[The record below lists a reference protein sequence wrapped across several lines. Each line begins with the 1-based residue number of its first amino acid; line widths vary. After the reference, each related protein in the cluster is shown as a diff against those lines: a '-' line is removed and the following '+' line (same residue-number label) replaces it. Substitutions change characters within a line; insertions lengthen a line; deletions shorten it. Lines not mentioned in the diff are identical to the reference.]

1 MKKERLAYLDI
12 IRTIAVISV
21 LVCHY
26 TRALESNGIG
36 YLNKI
41 LPDFPFSLYLG
52 SYGVSLFFI
61 ISGASLM
68 YVYSEKCEVLTFFKK
83 RFWAIYPMFWLAYII
98 AFLYNFWVNKG
109 MFYAYPK
116 SRFLL
121 TFFGMDRYLGW
132 YGENY
137 YLLGE
142 WFLGCLIF
150 LYLLFPLLRK
160 GVKDY
165 PKITIVIALA
175 VYVIGSVV
183 LRDTKMP
190 IECWFILRV
199 PEMLF
204 GMYFIHYIKKV
215 NVQAFAVSGVVLII
229 AAIANLRVI
238 PVIYLTPV
246 IGIASFLVF
255 TFLSKYIAIDL
266 VKKVCGVVSKYSY
279 AVFLCHHFIIEKVA
293 AHFAGVGL
301 SRSGNY
307 FLFTITVAIIILV
320 SRLLLEANNRIC
332 KFVKQNILRG

>member
-26 TRALESNGIG
+26 TRALESNGIA
-36 YLNKI
+36 YTNKI

-68 YVYSEKCEVLTFFKK
+68 YVYSEKCEIGAFFKK
-83 RFWAIYPMFWLAYII
+83 RFWAIYPMFWLAYVI

-121 TFFGMDRYLGW
+121 TFLGMDGYLGW

-165 PKITIVIALA
+165 PKITAAVAFF
-175 VYVIGSVV
+175 VYVTGSVV

-190 IECWFILRV
+190 IECWFMLRV

-204 GMYFIHYIKKV
+204 GMYFIQYQKKV
-215 NVQAFAVSGVVLII
+215 SIPAFAVSGGILLL
-229 AAIANLRVI
+229 AAIVNLRMI

-255 TFLSKYIAIDL
+255 VFLSKYMEFDL
-266 VKKVCGVVSKYSY
+266 VKKVCGIVSKYSY
-279 AVFLCHHFIIEKVA
+279 AVFLCHHFIIEKMT
-293 AHFAGVGL
+293 AHFTGVGV

-307 FLFTITVAIIILV
+307 FLFFIIVIVIILV
-320 SRLLLEANNRIC
+320 SRLLLELNNKIC
-332 KFVKQNILRG
+332 QFVKQDLWKR

>member
-121 TFFGMDRYLGW
+121 TFFGK
-132 YGENY
+132 EH
-137 YLLGE
+137 E
-142 WFLGCLIF
+142 
-150 LYLLFPLLRK
+150 
-160 GVKDY
+160 
-165 PKITIVIALA
+165 
-175 VYVIGSVV
+175 
-183 LRDTKMP
+183 
-190 IECWFILRV
+190 
-199 PEMLF
+199 
-204 GMYFIHYIKKV
+204 
-215 NVQAFAVSGVVLII
+215 
-229 AAIANLRVI
+229 
-238 PVIYLTPV
+238 
-246 IGIASFLVF
+246 
-255 TFLSKYIAIDL
+255 
-266 VKKVCGVVSKYSY
+266 
-279 AVFLCHHFIIEKVA
+279 
-293 AHFAGVGL
+293 
-301 SRSGNY
+301 
-307 FLFTITVAIIILV
+307 
-320 SRLLLEANNRIC
+320 
-332 KFVKQNILRG
+332 

>member
-1 MKKERLAYLDI
+1 MKKERLTYLDI
-12 IRTIAVISV
+12 IRTIAVICV

-68 YVYSEKCEVLTFFKK
+68 YVYAEKCELTSFFKK
-83 RFWAIYPMFWLAYII
+83 RFWALYPMFWLAYIT
-98 AFLYNFWVNKG
+98 AFLYNFWVNRG

-121 TFFGMDRYLGW
+121 TFFGMDGYLGW
-132 YGENY
+132 YGGNY

-165 PKITIVIALA
+165 PKITILVAAA
-175 VYVIGSVV
+175 VYVIGSV
-183 LRDTKMP
+183 LLKNTRMP

-204 GMYFIHYIKKV
+204 GMYFVHYIKKV
-215 NVQAFAVSGVVLII
+215 NFPMLGVSSIILII
-229 AAIANLRVI
+229 AAVVNLRNL

-246 IGIASFLVF
+246 IGITSFLVL
-255 TFLSKYIAIDL
+255 TFLSKYIA
-266 VKKVCGVVSKYSY
+266 VNVVRKFCGIVSKYSY
-279 AVFLCHHFIIEKVA
+279 AVFLCHHFIIEKMT
-293 AHFAGVGL
+293 AHFAGRGV

-307 FLFTITVAIIILV
+307 FLFIIIVAVIALV
-320 SRLLLEANNRIC
+320 SRLLLEVNNRIC
-332 KFVKQNILRG
+332 RFVKCEIWKG